1 MTGDRSLGLV
11 SVVAPA
17 LNEEDVL
24 ERFYER
30 VRSALEGISFEL
42 VIVDDGSTDST
53 PEILARLASSDPRVR
68 VVELSRSFGYQSAMS
83 AGLDHAGGDVVV
95 TIDSDLQDP
104 PELIGALLDRWREG
118 ADVVYAVRRSR
129 EGESRLKLRT
139 ARWFSAVFARL
150 AELEIPADAGDFRL
164 LDRSAVD
171 ALLQMRERRRFLR
184 GMTVWVG
191 YTQSSVLYDREPRAA
206 GETRYRWRT
215 LARISFDAITSF
227 SSVPLQIATF
237 IGFTVSGIAFLGL
250 PYVII
255 GRLTGIYNVEGLST
269 LLFAVLFL
277 GGIQLI
283 FLGVIGEYISRIY
296 DEVKG
301 RPLYVVRARRNL
313 EASRTGGR

>member
-1 MTGDRSLGLV
+1 MSGDRSGERSLGLL

-17 LNEEDVL
+17 LNEAEGI
-24 ERFYER
+24 ETFYER
-30 VRSALEGISFEL
+30 VTAALGDLPFEL

-53 PEILARLASSDPRVR
+53 PEILTRLAEADGRVR

-83 AGLDHAGGDVVV
+83 AGLDHASGDVVV

-104 PELIGALLDRWREG
+104 PELIGALLGRWREG
-118 ADVVYAVRRSR
+118 ADVVYAVRRTR

-139 ARWFSAVFARL
+139 ARWFSTIFARL
-150 AELEIPADAGDFRL
+150 AELEVPADAGDFRL

-171 ALLQMRERRRFLR
+171 ALLGMRERRRFLR

-191 YTQSSVLYDREPRAA
+191 FTQSSVLYDREPRAA

-215 LARISFDAITSF
+215 LLRISFDAITSF
-227 SSVPLQIATF
+227 SSVPLQVATF
-237 IGFTVSGIAFLGL
+237 IGFVISVIAFLGL
-250 PYVII
+250 PYVVI
-255 GRLTGIYNVEGLST
+255 GRLTGVYDVQGLST

-283 FLGVIGEYISRIY
+283 FLGVIGEYIARIY

-301 RPLYVVRARRNL
+301 RPLYVVRRRRNL
-313 EASRTGGR
+313 DAS